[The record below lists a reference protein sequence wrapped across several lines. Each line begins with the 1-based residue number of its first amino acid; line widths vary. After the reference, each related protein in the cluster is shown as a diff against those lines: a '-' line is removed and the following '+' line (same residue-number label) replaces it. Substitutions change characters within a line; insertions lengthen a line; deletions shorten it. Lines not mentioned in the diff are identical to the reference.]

1 MYYVARK
8 RTRKRKRR
16 GMYVPD
22 KEIEMLA
29 QSIYPRVHWYRNWW
43 ECWLHG
49 IGMGGG
55 LYTYTST

>member
-1 MYYVARK
+1 
-8 RTRKRKRR
+8 
-16 GMYVPD
+16 MYVPD